1 MKKLKIA
8 LSLILAIALTS
19 IMVLPAFA
27 AGSQSCSCGHAPV
40 IQVRGI
46 GETIYDAEGNEI
58 FSTENII
65 NGILPVI
72 PQLGQFLLD
81 TTQVDLF
88 VSAAETAVKTIF
100 GPVMYD
106 NNGARLVKDAEGND
120 TVISVSC
127 DSRPVEDYMDFDSNL
142 TEEGKLSKAL
152 YEELGDDHVY
162 FFTYDWTGD
171 PTKIVAD
178 LQEFIKD
185 VREQSGH
192 SKVSI
197 NAESMGGAIVSLYL
211 NTYG

>member
-81 TTQVDLF
+81 TTQVD
-88 VSAAETAVKTIF
+88 
-100 GPVMYD
+100 
-106 NNGARLVKDAEGND
+106 
-120 TVISVSC
+120 
-127 DSRPVEDYMDFDSNL
+127 
-142 TEEGKLSKAL
+142 
-152 YEELGDDHVY
+152 
-162 FFTYDWTGD
+162 
-171 PTKIVAD
+171 
-178 LQEFIKD
+178 
-185 VREQSGH
+185 
-192 SKVSI
+192 
-197 NAESMGGAIVSLYL
+197 
-211 NTYG
+211 